1 VCPTTF
7 TKVGSE
13 IDFLYDRMVG
23 IQASGRE
30 ILVAK
35 VKGRYYAVGDICT
48 HNGCR
53 LSGGRIRDG
62 QIRCPCHGSAFD
74 PATGKVLQGPAE
86 RPVPVYPI
94 KVENGSIWVSV

>member
-1 VCPTTF
+1 MTF
-7 TKVGSE
+7 TKVGAG
-13 IDFLYDRMVG
+13 IDFLYDRMTGVEV
-23 IQASGRE
+23 SGKE
-30 ILVAK
+30 VLVAK
-35 VKGRYYAVGDICT
+35 VKDRYYALGNVCT

-86 RPVPVYPI
+86 RPIPVYQL
-94 KVENGSIWVSV
+94 KVENGALWVNL

>member
-1 VCPTTF
+1 
-7 TKVGSE
+7 
-13 IDFLYDRMVG
+13 MVG

>member
-1 VCPTTF
+1 MTF

-13 IDFLYDRMVG
+13 TDFLYDRMIGV
-23 IQASGRE
+23 QVSGKE
-30 ILVAK
+30 ALVAK
-35 VKGRYYAVGDICT
+35 VKDRYYALGNVCT

-62 QIRCPCHGSAFD
+62 KIRCPCHGSVFD

-86 RPVPVYPI
+86 KPITVYQI
-94 KVENGSIWVSV
+94 KVENGAVWVNL